1 MAQLKR
7 ADPRYLG
14 RNGFENEARQYI
26 REDMPEKEAI
36 ASQDL
41 ARFVMREMVNWE
53 RSPACYTRDGIA
65 LANL

>member
-1 MAQLKR
+1 MAQLRR

-26 REDMPEKEAI
+26 REDMPENEAI

-41 ARFVMREMVNWE
+41 ARFVMREMG
-53 RSPACYTRDGIA
+53 SFFPS
-65 LANL
+65 